1 MKILLINIDSK
12 IPNLALKKIE
22 KYHRDKGA
30 EIIWNNP
37 LFRDIVD
44 KIYVSCVFKK
54 NKPQTAE
61 WENRAE
67 IGGSGY
73 SLEKT
78 LPPEIEEI
86 KPRINLGFT
95 TRGCIRHCNFCI
107 VPEKEGGVRIVGDL
121 MDLWDGK
128 NRDIVILDNNILAL
142 PEHFRLVCKQAREN
156 KLRVDFNQG
165 LDHRLLTLEIIHEL
179 KTIRHN
185 ELRFAFD
192 RLSYLPSVERAI
204 NLLQSA
210 NINRCT
216 WYVLA
221 GYDTTYRED
230 LERVEYLKIRGQNA
244 FIQRYET
251 CYADKKYIALARWV
265 NQHHI
270 FQKMTFEQFLKLSP
284 NKHYQE
290 AVNVP

>member
-270 FQKMTFEQFLKLSP
+270 FQKMTFEQFLELSQ
-284 NKHYQE
+284 NKRYQE